1 MKIDANDP
9 RWTAYA
15 LGELTDEGEIAEM
28 ESILAESSE
37 MRRLVE
43 EIRQTAGMLKEEFQA
58 EPPLHLTHAQREKIE
73 EKSKPGVSWFGL
85 KPAWAMAGAAAVLV
99 MISFV
104 TFWELG
110 KETGLERTQ
119 TAALVEEQSPAAT
132 KLDLESGIE
141 AEVREAAKEN
151 LISEGAAL
159 SKPEQ
164 EEPQAFRQA
173 AKQTGETGRE
183 RDETQSRTLADSN
196 SAAAPELP
204 EIPKFA
210 VLEGTITDA
219 SGYALPGATVEVI
232 DNSTG
237 EAKRVETNEAGQYSF
252 QELSPGS
259 HSLKAELPGFKT
271 KTVSNVAL
279 NTESA
284 NRQDV
289 DLDVGGVSTTVEISA
304 NAPKLLAESSA
315 VATALREEPMREM
328 PMLSDFSNFLT
339 AQEGIVQS
347 EMVVGD
353 ARRYPRPRPRGDE
366 RFPMPRQKDRF
377 NTESYDHISDNPF
390 LNVTENPLS
399 TFSIDVDT
407 ASYSNVR
414 RFLDGGSLPPK
425 DAVRIE
431 ELVNYFDY
439 DYRGPKD
446 SKPFAVNFEITEAPW
461 NPEHRLL
468 RIGLKG
474 REIDSGERPDS
485 NLVFLLDVSGSMRA
499 DNKLPLVKQSMRLLV
514 GRLTESDRVAIVVY
528 AGNTRMVLPSTR
540 GDQKGKLLRAIDSLH
555 AGGSTNGASGIQLA
569 YETAQREFI
578 EGGINR
584 VILATDGDFNVGM
597 TSRGDLT
604 RLIEEKAET
613 GIYLSALGF
622 GMGNYKD
629 STLELL
635 ADKGRGNYAYI
646 DTINEAKKVLVEQT
660 NATLVPIA
668 KDVKI
673 QVEFNPQ
680 HVGAYRLIG
689 YEDRVMPKEDFNDD
703 AKKAGVI
710 GAGHTVTALYELVP
724 AGASQKEPGVDPLKY
739 QKPAQPSSAARSD
752 ELLTVK
758 IRSKEPEKDVSVL
771 SEFAVKESEKSFKD
785 ASEDFKFAAA
795 VAAFGMVLR
804 DSPHRGSADLE
815 DALEWAKEGKGDD
828 LHGYRH
834 EFIRLIHRA
843 ISVNY

>member
-1 MKIDANDP
+1 MKINANDP

-37 MRRLVE
+37 MRQLVE

-58 EPPLHLTHAQREKIE
+58 EPPLHLTQAQRETIE

-85 KPAWAMAGAAAVLV
+85 KPAWAMASAAAVLV

-110 KETGLERTQ
+110 KEPPLERTQ
-119 TAALVEEQSPAAT
+119 TAALVEEKSVASLEADSEGLVEAERRDASASRVLSGASEKSKTAKRSELQPQRAAGVLDEVKPEEEFKEKDAAAIIAAT
-132 KLDLESGIE
+132 E
-141 AEVREAAKEN
+141 APASSNEPADKASISVKTGLPSAKAVSPSTASTRASDTLLNSSSIVTGGEA
-151 LISEGAAL
+151 GDAAAM
-159 SKPEQ
+159 P
-164 EEPQAFRQA
+164 P
-173 AKQTGETGRE
+173 
-183 RDETQSRTLADSN
+183 DSN
-196 SAAAPELP
+196 SAAGL
-204 EIPKFA
+204 
-210 VLEGTITDA
+210 TDA
-219 SGYALPGATVEVI
+219 GARAVQVLGALSSSYTPAENQPKYAE
-232 DNSTG
+232 
-237 EAKRVETNEAGQYSF
+237 F
-252 QELSPGS
+252 
-259 HSLKAELPGFKT
+259 AE
-271 KTVSNVAL
+271 
-279 NTESA
+279 
-284 NRQDV
+284 Q
-289 DLDVGGVSTTVEISA
+289 EISA
-304 NAPKLLAESSA
+304 H
-315 VATALREEPMREM
+315 
-328 PMLSDFSNFLT
+328 
-339 AQEGIVQS
+339 G
-347 EMVVGD
+347 
-353 ARRYPRPRPRGDE
+353 RRYPMPRPRPRGDE

-425 DAVRIE
+425 DSVRIE

-446 SKPFAVNFEITEAPW
+446 NKPFAVNFEITEAPW
-461 NPEHRLL
+461 NSEHRLL

-474 REIDSGERPDS
+474 REIESGERPDS
-485 NLVFLLDVSGSMRA
+485 NLVFLIDVSGSMRA
-499 DNKLPLVKQSMRLLV
+499 DNKLPLVKQSLRLLV
-514 GRLTESDRVAIVVY
+514 GRLKESDRVAIVVY
-528 AGNTRMVLPSTR
+528 SGNTRLVLPSTG

-569 YETAQREFI
+569 YKTAQSEFT
-578 EGGINR
+578 EGGVNR

-673 QVEFNPQ
+673 QVEFNPKN
-680 HVGAYRLIG
+680 VGAYRLIG
-689 YEDRVMPKEDFNDD
+689 YEDRIMPKEDFNDD
-703 AKKAGVI
+703 AKQAGVI

-724 AGASQKEPGVDPLKY
+724 AGKSGEKPGVDPLKY
-739 QKPAQPSSAARSD
+739 QKALEPSSFADSD

-771 SEFAVKESEKSFKD
+771 SEFAFKESEKSFKD

-804 DSPHRGSADLE
+804 DSPHKGSADLE
-815 DALEWAKEGKGDD
+815 DALEWAKEGKANDIY
-828 LHGYRH
+828 GYRH

-843 ISVNY
+843 ISIHY